1 MEGSV
6 LSEVVLPL
14 VLFVVMLGM
23 GLSLVLDDFRR
34 VAVLPKALIVG
45 LVCQMLILP
54 LVGFGLVKLIPL
66 TPALAVGL
74 MVLAFSPGG
83 VTSNMFSYLSRGDLA
98 LSITLTAVVSLITP
112 FTIPILTNLAMS
124 NLMGSTAQISLPV
137 VKTIIVL
144 IAITL
149 VPVGIGMLINA
160 KQPAFAKRS
169 EAAVKV
175 ISIVA
180 LFVIIAA
187 LVAKEW
193 DKLPSWFARVGV
205 ACLLLNVLTMAI
217 GYVAGIV
224 TKLERPQSIT
234 IGIEV
239 GIQNGTTALFVT
251 STLLHD
257 AEMSISPAIYSLIM
271 FATGAAF
278 GWLVNIGR
286 KREPAPRPSQQPS

>member
-23 GLSLVLDDFRR
+23 GLALTPDDFRR
-34 VAVLPKALIVG
+34 VGVMPKALIVG
-45 LVCQMLILP
+45 IVCQMIVLP
-54 LVGFGLVKLIPL
+54 LIGLGLVQVIPL

-74 MVLAFSPGG
+74 LVLAFSPGG
-83 VTSNMFSYLSRGDLA
+83 VTSNMYTYLSRGDLA

-112 FTIPILTNLAMS
+112 FTIPLLTNLAMD
-124 NLMGSTAQISLPV
+124 NLLGATAEIELPI
-137 VKTIIVL
+137 VKTIVVL

-149 VPVGIGMLINA
+149 VPVAIGMLINA
-160 KQPAFAKRS
+160 KRPEFAKRS

-180 LFVIIAA
+180 LFVIIGA

-193 DKLPSWFARVGV
+193 DKLPGWFAQVGI
-205 ACLLLNVLTMAI
+205 ACLLLNVISMAF
-217 GYVAGIV
+217 GYFAGFA
-224 TKLERPQSIT
+224 TKLARPQSIT
-234 IGIEV
+234 IGLEV

-251 STLLHD
+251 STLLNNP
-257 AEMSISPAIYSLIM
+257 EMSISPAIYSLIM

-278 GWLVNIGR
+278 GYIVNIGHKPDAR
-286 KREPAPRPSQQPS
+286 A